1 MSHKSEFIN
10 IIKERG
16 FLHQATDLNALD
28 ELMAN
33 EKITAYSG
41 FDCTGASLHIGHL
54 IPIMIVRWLQKCGH
68 KPIVLMGGGTTKIG
82 DPSGKDETRKILSD
96 EDINANMTG
105 IKQVFR
111 NFIKFA
117 DEGGNAIMVNNDDW
131 LKNLNMIEFL
141 RDYGKHFS
149 VNRMLSMDSVKLR
162 IEREQELSF
171 LEFNYMIMQAYDFVE
186 LKNKFNCRL
195 QIAGSDQWGNT
206 VSGIELHR
214 RVMAEKN
221 KGKQN
226 IFDEI
231 FGLTAPLIT
240 TSSGAKMGK
249 TASGAVWLNAD
260 MLSPY
265 DYWQF
270 WRNTEDADVGRFLRF
285 FTELSIAE
293 IEEIEKGNI
302 NEAKKILA
310 DKATELCHGKP
321 AAIEARETARKVFE
335 EGGASDNLPTFL
347 IEKSVLENGIAAYEL
362 FHLVGLKDSK
372 GEAKKLIE
380 GGGGRINDEKITDF
394 KMLVN
399 LANMNGD
406 YIKLSAGKKQHLLVK
421 VK

>member
-33 EKITAYSG
+33 EKITAYIG
-41 FDCTGASLHIGHL
+41 FDCTAPSLHVGSL
-54 IPIMIVRWLQKCGH
+54 MQIMILRWLQKCGH
-68 KPIVLMGGGTTKIG
+68 RPIVLMGGGTTKIG

-96 EDINANMTG
+96 EDINANMLG
-105 IKQVFR
+105 IKQIFR
-111 NFIKFA
+111 NFVKFEE
-117 DEGGNAIMVNNDDW
+117 EGGNAIMVNNDDW
-131 LKNLNMIEFL
+131 LKNFNIMSVA
-141 RDYGKHFS
+141 RHFS

-162 IEREQELSF
+162 IEREQHLSLIEF
-171 LEFNYMIMQAYDFVE
+171 LYMAYQSYDFVE
-186 LKNKFNCRL
+186 LNKQYNCRL
-195 QIAGSDQWGNT
+195 QIGGSDQWGNIIMGVDLQYKVKGYT
-206 VSGIELHR
+206 GIAYYI
-214 RVMAEKN
+214 AERK
-221 KGKQN
+221 K
-226 IFDEI
+226 EEV
-231 FGLTAPLIT
+231 FGLTTPLIT